1 MALPTELPLF
11 PLDMVLLPY
20 RRVPL
25 HIFED
30 RYKQMIGECLDDNTE
45 FGLVWGADDDF
56 EDIGC
61 AARIAGVLNRFPD
74 GRMNILIE
82 GTRRFR
88 VIQQYEIHPYLS
100 AFVEDV
106 EDDDEAVDI
115 ALENRAKAIY
125 AEAIKLSSGWVSP
138 QMPDVDPSEFS
149 YVLATNLNFSLR
161 EQQALLENTSPNQR
175 LATAS
180 NALEKSL
187 VTLREV
193 KRRTRGNGHLAALPS
208 PN

>member
-25 HIFED
+25 HIFEE
-30 RYKQMIGECLDDNTE
+30 RYKQMIGECLDGDTE
-45 FGLVWGADDDF
+45 FGIVCGADDDF

-61 AARIAGVLNRFPD
+61 AARVVGVLNRFSD

-88 VIQQYEIHPYLS
+88 VMQQYEIHSYLS

-106 EDDDEAVDI
+106 EDDDEDVDL
-115 ALENRAKAIY
+115 ALENRAKSLY
-125 AEAIKLSSGWVSP
+125 AEALKLSTGWLSP
-138 QMPDVDPSEFS
+138 QMPEMDPGEFS
-149 YVLATNLNFSLR
+149 YLLAANLTFSLR

-187 VTLREV
+187 VTMREV
-193 KRRTRGNGHLAALPS
+193 KRRTRGNGHLGSS
-208 PN
+208 P